1 MCRGVLAGASARARL
16 PRRCASSCALAS
28 VSADVW
34 LRLWWCGALCGLL
47 LGVAVSSRADPV
59 VLLPEQALGPED
71 LAIIVNREDPVS
83 VAVGRYYSRVR
94 SVPADHL
101 IEVSLRPGA
110 STISASEFA
119 PVYAHVRAETPD
131 AVQAYVLTWTQPYRV
146 DCMSITSAFAFGFD
160 RDYCASGCRPTKPSP
175 YFASNSYRPF
185 ADYGIRPTMMI
196 PGPTLDAARA
206 LIDRGRSADET
217 RPTGTAYLVS
227 TSDEAR
233 NVRAQGYAETIRE
246 LGGLLRIES
255 PSADFIRDRFDVLF
269 YFTGLREVPHL
280 ATNAFRPG
288 AIADHLTSTGGQL
301 ADSHQMSILRWLEA
315 GATGSYGAVTEPCNF
330 LAKFPDVR
338 TLMRAY
344 LTGSTLL
351 EAYWQSVLMPGQ
363 GVFVGEPLARPFGGY
378 EMSKRGSKWTL
389 STYALKPGIYR
400 LEGAG
405 SPLGPYRP
413 IMTFAKHSAEK
424 LELPLP
430 LPVLH
435 FYRVLPD
442 AAGAQGQDSAPR

>member
-1 MCRGVLAGASARARL
+1 MASRGALPRAPL
-16 PRRCASSCALAS
+16 PRRDTALGSLTGLTAGACA
-28 VSADVW
+28 
-34 LRLWWCGALCGLL
+34 RLWWGALCGLL
-47 LGVAVSSRADPV
+47 LSVAVSSRAAPV
-59 VLLPEQALGPED
+59 VVLPKQALGPED
-71 LAIIVNREDPVS
+71 VAIIVNREDPVS

-94 SVPADHL
+94 ALPADHL
-101 IEVSLRPGA
+101 IEVSFRPGA
-110 STISASEFA
+110 SKMPASEFA
-119 PVYAHVRAETPD
+119 PIYARVRAETPD

-146 DCMSITSAFAFGFD
+146 DCMSITTAFAVGFD
-160 RDYCASGCRPTKPSP
+160 RDYCASGCRPAKPSP
-175 YFASNSYRPF
+175 YFASNSHRPF

-206 LIDRGRSADET
+206 LIERGRSADDT

-233 NVRAQGYAETIRE
+233 NVRAQGYAETMRE
-246 LGGLLRIES
+246 LGGALRIES
-255 PSADFIRDRFDVLF
+255 PSADFIQDRSDVLF
-269 YFTGLREVPHL
+269 YFTGLREVPRL

-301 ADSHQMSILRWLEA
+301 TDSRQMSILRWLAA

-330 LAKFPDVR
+330 PAKFPDVR
-338 TLMRAY
+338 TLIRAY
-344 LTGSTLL
+344 VTGSTLL

-378 EMSKRGSKWTL
+378 DVSKRGSNWTL
-389 STYALKPGIYR
+389 STYALKPGAYL

-405 SPLGPYRP
+405 SPLGPYKP
-413 IMTFAKHSAEK
+413 LMTFVKPSAQR

-435 FYRVLPD
+435 SYRILADV
-442 AAGAQGQDSAPR
+442 AGGEGLDSTP